1 MDAFDKLMDGFYLP
15 SMPQPSLPAFISRS
29 VLRGRYLFL
38 DLAQRRSDSSPVACA
53 GWEDCSPEYEIRR
66 DGFAFHAVE
75 YIAAGEWELKTAKG
89 KWTLG
94 PGSVFAYGPGL
105 GYALKTG
112 SRGPWGKYFLDFTEG
127 PAVDELHHCGMEEG
141 VPGTLIQR
149 RWVHDLLDQLI
160 DAAHLRNP
168 ARRRVARLTA
178 ELLLE
183 RLRED
188 LRPVE
193 RPSSARLAYERCREY
208 LSAHYLEIARLS
220 DAARACGVSP
230 VHLCRL
236 FQRYGTE
243 PPHLFLTRLK
253 INHAA
258 ERIARSQLPVKAAA
272 AEAGFEDPYHFSRVF
287 KKIHG
292 IAPSR
297 FARP

>member
-1 MDAFDKLMDGFYLP
+1 MVFTCW
-15 SMPQPSLPAFISRS
+15 MPPATLPAFISRN

-38 DLAQRRSDSSPVACA
+38 DLAQRAAARSPVACA

-66 DGFAFHAVE
+66 EGFAYHAIE
-75 YIAAGEWELKTAKG
+75 YIAGGSWELKTAKG
-89 KWTLG
+89 KWMLG
-94 PGSVFAYGPGL
+94 PGSVFAYGPGV
-105 GYALKTG
+105 GYSLKAVC
-112 SRGPWGKYFLDFTEG
+112 RGAWSKYFVDFTDG
-127 PAVDELHHCGMEEG
+127 PAVEELRQCGMEEG
-141 VPGTLIQR
+141 VPGTLVQR

-160 DAAHLRNP
+160 DAAHLRPP
-168 ARRRVARLTA
+168 ARRRVAHIIA
-178 ELLLE
+178 ELLVE

-188 LRPVE
+188 LCPVQ
-193 RPSSARLAYERCREY
+193 RATPARLAYERCREY
-208 LSAHYLEIARLS
+208 LSAHYLEVTRLA

-243 PPHLFLTRLK
+243 PPHAFLTRLK

-272 AEAGFEDPYHFSRVF
+272 AEAGFDDPYHFSRVF

-297 FARP
+297 FGRA